1 MNIGSDYSQE
11 YSSLHHDSGTYG
23 VDLDGEGLVDAPK
36 GGRLVNFSAEEVV
49 LLCKMWFKV
58 GMNPATDT
66 YQTKD
71 TYGARITDMYNRTCT
86 TGYECTDRSL
96 LSRWEVINT
105 DCSKWS
111 GVLAHVDK
119 NKLYWYQ

>member
-1 MNIGSDYSQE
+1 
-11 YSSLHHDSGTYG
+11 
-23 VDLDGEGLVDAPK
+23 VDGEGLVDAPK
-36 GGRLVNFSAEEVV
+36 GGRPANCTAEEG
-49 LLCKMWFKV
+49 KV
-58 GMNPATDT
+58 GMDPATDT

-71 TYGARITDMYNRTCT
+71 TYWARITDMYNITCT
-86 TGYECTDRSL
+86 TGYERTDRSL
-96 LSRWEVINT
+96 PSRWEVINT